1 MNKHFYITLLSKM
14 KAFAMSAIVMLC
26 VSCNEN
32 LNVVDEL
39 TENVEN
45 IDELSNN
52 QNSPV
57 VTGQGA
63 TEVATAFWAD
73 FNNTTRAA
81 VEDLEYDFE
90 TIYSEDGPQMYVFN
104 FKDGGFVVVSA
115 TKEYYPI
122 LAYSEDGT
130 FPVGEEK
137 EGLKLWLDDV
147 KGAISNSAQQ
157 EDSIKAIFRMMWGQ
171 YEMLT
176 QSATNPSTRTTR
188 MTIAEQV
195 LMQRLEYY
203 YRLTSG
209 SGGWNFRPLSQAA
222 SVFEQYG
229 LSSEYQALCNRAQ
242 YNNSDLDETLIGWRV
257 VIEGGIYGPFLNT
270 AWHQHSPF
278 NDNLGDVAGCGA
290 IAVSQLMKYYEYPA
304 TFTLNGTT
312 YNWDNI
318 PNEVSSS
325 SNQAELVKYVYD
337 TIDSEHLL
345 IEILGWGII
354 DCVYTSPGDLR
365 DGMRSIG
372 YNVTRQNH
380 NYHKVITELHDSK
393 PVIML
398 GNEDNPPEW
407 GNVADVGNS
416 HYWVCDGVNHSDYYF
431 EYFTEWQPYS
441 SGTMEPGWY
450 SLESPNRIQPGFDF
464 NSLSFHMNWG
474 WSNSAANGWFIDD
487 SVNSAEGNYHN
498 NREDFIISVPE

>member
-1 MNKHFYITLLSKM
+1 MNKHFYISLLSKM
-14 KAFAMSAIVMLC
+14 KAFAMSGIVMLC

-39 TENVEN
+39 TDNVEN

-73 FNNTTRAA
+73 FNNTTRA
-81 VEDLEYDFE
+81 VVDDMEYDLG
-90 TIYSEDGPQMYVFN
+90 IVYSDNAPQMYVFN
-104 FKDGGFVVVSA
+104 FKEGGFVVVSA
-115 TKEYYPI
+115 TREYYPI

-130 FPVGEEK
+130 FPIGDEK
-137 EGLKLWLDDV
+137 EGLKMWLDDV

-157 EDSIKAIFRMMWGQ
+157 EDSIKAIFQMMWGQ

-176 QSATNPSTRTTR
+176 QPTINPSTRTTR
-188 MTIAEQV
+188 MTVAEQV

-209 SGGWNFRPLSQAA
+209 SGGWYFRPLSQAA
-222 SVFEQYG
+222 SAFEQYG
-229 LSSEYQALCNRAQ
+229 LSGEYESLCNRAR
-242 YNNSDLDETLIGWRV
+242 YNNSALDETLIGWRV
-257 VIEGGIYGPFLNT
+257 VNVSGRYGPFLNT
-270 AWHQHSPF
+270 AWHQGSPF
-278 NDNLGDVAGCGA
+278 NDNLGNDAGCGA
-290 IAVSQLMKYYEYPA
+290 IAVSQLMNYYEYPA
-304 TFTLNGTT
+304 TFTLSGIT

-318 PNEVSSS
+318 PDYASPSSD
-325 SNQAELVKYVYD
+325 QAALVKYVYNKINSKDGALD
-337 TIDSEHLL
+337 T
-345 IEILGWGII
+345 GIGNF
-354 DCVYTSPGDLR
+354 VYTTPGDLR
-365 DGMRSIG
+365 DGLRSMG

-380 NYHKVITELHDSK
+380 NYNRVITELHNNR

-398 GNEDNPPEW
+398 GNEDNYPDW
-407 GNVADVGNS
+407 GNVAYIGNS
-416 HYWVCDGVNHSDYYF
+416 HYWVCDGVNQSEYYF

-450 SLESPNRIQPGFDF
+450 SLESPNRLLPNYDVDY
-464 NSLSFHMNWG
+464 LAFHMNWG
-474 WSNSAANGWFIDD
+474 WSNSAANGWFLDD
-487 SVNSAEGNYHN
+487 SVNPGNKNYRHN
-498 NREDFIISVPE
+498 RDDFLISVPE